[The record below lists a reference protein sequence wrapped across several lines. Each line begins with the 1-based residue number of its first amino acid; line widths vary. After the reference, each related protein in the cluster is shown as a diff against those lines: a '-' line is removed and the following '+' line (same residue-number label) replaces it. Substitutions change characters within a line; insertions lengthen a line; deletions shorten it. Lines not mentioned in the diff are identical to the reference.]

1 VIEHD
6 GDIVGFDQSQQQQ
19 ARNEF
24 TACADEQIDEGW
36 ASDVHRS
43 FESPGKDVA
52 QPSASTKKSAVRAS
66 PGYCADQPLVG
77 LLANADQCRGPC
89 ASKLLSFPHAIELSD
104 SSTAQHLDA
113 AMVLGHSVL

>member
-1 VIEHD
+1 MAAVPPGSLVIDHD

-36 ASDVHRS
+36 AGDVHRS

-66 PGYCADQPLVG
+66 PGFALINQLW
-77 LLANADQCRGPC
+77 
-89 ASKLLSFPHAIELSD
+89 
-104 SSTAQHLDA
+104 A
-113 AMVLGHSVL
+113 AGEC